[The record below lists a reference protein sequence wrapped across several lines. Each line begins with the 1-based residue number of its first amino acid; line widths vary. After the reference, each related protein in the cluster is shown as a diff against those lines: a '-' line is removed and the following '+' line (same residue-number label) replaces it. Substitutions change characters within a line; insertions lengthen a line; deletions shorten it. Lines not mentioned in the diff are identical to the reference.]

1 MPKKKCARFGVCH
14 WPALETYL
22 EEWVRENGQMG
33 ISVSRHNIRSEALKW
48 AKKNPDQC
56 QNFSGTRSWCSR
68 FMERKN
74 LVLRQKTKI
83 AQNLPADL
91 EDKITNFHK
100 YIIGL
105 RKEYNYPL
113 NQIGNMDEC

>member
-1 MPKKKCARFGVCH
+1 
-14 WPALETYL
+14 
-22 EEWVRENGQMG
+22 
-33 ISVSRHNIRSEALKW
+33 
-48 AKKNPDQC
+48 
-56 QNFSGTRSWCSR
+56 
-68 FMERKN
+68 MEKKN

-83 AQNLPADL
+83 AQKLPADL

-105 RKEYNYPL
+105 RKEYNYPP